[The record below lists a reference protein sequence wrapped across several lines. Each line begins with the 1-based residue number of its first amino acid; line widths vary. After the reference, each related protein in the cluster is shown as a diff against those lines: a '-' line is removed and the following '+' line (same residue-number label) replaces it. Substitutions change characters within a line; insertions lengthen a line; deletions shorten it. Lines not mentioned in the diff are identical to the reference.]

1 MKKRLIFALVAFGI
15 VMVYFVISLCIAFV
29 NYKNNTKV
37 WDELN
42 YKGLI
47 YNQHN
52 YDDIAFGVGD
62 MSKNGCGASAIYNIL
77 RLDGKYVALPEIIK
91 KLDINGENFMGLL
104 GTHPYAIKSVLSQY
118 GYKVKYH
125 FNSDN
130 FEEKAKNS
138 RHSIF
143 VYIKKNGGHYQLM
156 TDYNEE
162 SNEFQ
167 LYNSTKRSDMQS
179 LIENNDKAI
188 KFLITVNKK

>member
-1 MKKRLIFALVAFGI
+1 
-15 VMVYFVISLCIAFV
+15 
-29 NYKNNTKV
+29 
-37 WDELN
+37 
-42 YKGLI
+42 
-47 YNQHN
+47 
-52 YDDIAFGVGD
+52 

-167 LYNSTKRSDMQS
+167 LYNSTTRSDMQS

>member
-62 MSKNGCGASAIYNIL
+62 MMY
-77 RLDGKYVALPEIIK
+77 
-91 KLDINGENFMGLL
+91 
-104 GTHPYAIKSVLSQY
+104 
-118 GYKVKYH
+118 
-125 FNSDN
+125 
-130 FEEKAKNS
+130 
-138 RHSIF
+138 
-143 VYIKKNGGHYQLM
+143 
-156 TDYNEE
+156 
-162 SNEFQ
+162 
-167 LYNSTKRSDMQS
+167 
-179 LIENNDKAI
+179 
-188 KFLITVNKK
+188 